1 MINYGRFPEESLA
14 SVRYD
19 AQDSYLFG
27 DEIHFSCAEGYILE
41 SAAVSALTCMEHGRW
56 SSKLPSC
63 IPVTCSPVTQLDHG
77 MVNLSTSGGQVSSG
91 STIRFSCNDGFRLD
105 GPQTIVCQ
113 VDGQW
118 SAPIPQCRALF
129 CPNPEEIDNSLTV
142 IRGNHV
148 GDTIHYSCKSGF
160 HLIGESIRT
169 CLPNG
174 HWSDEDPACDP
185 VVCPVPHIPEHGS
198 WKVGGFV
205 PGASIR
211 FECHQGYTLVGSAT
225 ITCLMDK
232 QWSDDPPT
240 CQLVTCSPLRHP
252 DNGSI
257 RLTHWGS
264 TSDQLSPNSI
274 QQIHFRL
281 IQC

>member
-1 MINYGRFPEESLA
+1 MA

-19 AQDSYLFG
+19 AQDSYQFG
-27 DEIHFSCAEGYILE
+27 DEIHFSCAEGYVLE
-41 SAAVSALTCMEHGRW
+41 SEAASALTCMERGRW
-56 SSKLPSC
+56 SSQLPVC
-63 IPVTCSPVTQLDHG
+63 IPVTCPSVSHLDHG
-77 MVNLSTSGGQVSSG
+77 LVSASGDGASSG
-91 STIRFSCNDGFRLD
+91 STIRFSCNEGFRLD
-105 GPQTIVCQ
+105 GQSQITCQ
-113 VDGQW
+113 ADGRW
-118 SAPIPQCRALF
+118 SAPIPECRALF

-148 GDTIHYSCKSGF
+148 GDTVHYSCKSGF

-169 CLPNG
+169 CLPRG
-174 HWSDEDPACDP
+174 DWSDEDPACDP
-185 VVCPVPHIPEHGS
+185 VVCPVPRIPEYGS
-198 WKVGGFV
+198 WNVGGFV

-240 CQLVTCSPLRHP
+240 CQQVTCPSVRHP

-257 RLTHWGS
+257 RLTQWS
-264 TSDQLSPNSI
+264 SAVDQLSSNSI
-274 QQIHFRL
+274 QQIYFRL
-281 IQC
+281 VQYPNCSNST